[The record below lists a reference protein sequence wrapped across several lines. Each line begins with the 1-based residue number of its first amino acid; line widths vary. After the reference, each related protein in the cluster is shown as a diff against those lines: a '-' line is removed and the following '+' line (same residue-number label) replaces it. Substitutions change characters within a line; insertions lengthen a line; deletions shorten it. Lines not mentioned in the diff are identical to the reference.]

1 MREATLFRL
10 AGWSAYFNATVF
22 TLSLV
27 ALMLFFSIGGFWG
40 SLNDS
45 LSVFWVLS
53 FIPLA
58 AALYQINRSVNG
70 PISLAGSVIGIA
82 AIIVF
87 AVLQTLLVFSIVR
100 FEQTF
105 SAVLTMTALIGLFA
119 VIHAF
124 LARAGHTL
132 PQGLIWVMIIY
143 GIASLIGAL
152 GFQIGGEQHPLAMIG
167 LLLTAIS
174 GLIWVI
180 WFGRL
185 LLAGNVTITLAS
197 TP

>member
-1 MREATLFRL
+1 MSELTLYRF

-22 TLSLV
+22 VLSLV

-40 SLNDS
+40 TLNDS
-45 LSVFWVLS
+45 LSIFWMLS
-53 FIPLA
+53 FIPLSI
-58 AALYQINRSVNG
+58 ALYQINRAVNA
-70 PISLAGSVIGIA
+70 PLSIVSSIIGIVA
-82 AIIVF
+82 AIVF
-87 AVLQTLLVFSIVR
+87 AVMHFLLVFGLVR

-105 SAVLTMTALIGLFA
+105 TAVLATTAIFGLSVLVQA
-119 VIHAF
+119 L
-124 LARAGHTL
+124 LARAGHSL
-132 PQGLIWVMIIY
+132 PMGLIWVMIIY
-143 GIASLIGAL
+143 GIASLIGAI

-167 LLLTAIS
+167 LLLTAVS
-174 GLIWVI
+174 GLVWVI

>member
-1 MREATLFRL
+1 MSELTLYRF

-22 TLSLV
+22 VLSLV

-40 SLNDS
+40 TLNDS
-45 LSVFWVLS
+45 LSIFWMLS
-53 FIPLA
+53 FIPLLI
-58 AALYQINRSVNG
+58 ALYRINRAVNA
-70 PISLAGSVIGIA
+70 PINLVSSIIGIA
-82 AIIVF
+82 AAIAF
-87 AVLQTLLVFSIVR
+87 AVMQFLLVFGLVR

-105 SAVLTMTALIGLFA
+105 TAVLATTAIFGLSVLVQA
-119 VIHAF
+119 L
-124 LARAGHTL
+124 LARAGHSL
-132 PQGLIWVMIIY
+132 PAGLIWVMIIY
-143 GIASLIGAL
+143 GIASLIGAI

-167 LLLTAIS
+167 LLLTAVS

>member
-1 MREATLFRL
+1 MREATLFCL

-82 AIIVF
+82 AMIVF

>member
-1 MREATLFRL
+1 MSELTLYRF

-22 TLSLV
+22 VLSLL

-40 SLNDS
+40 TLNDS
-45 LSVFWVLS
+45 LSIFWMLS
-53 FIPLA
+53 FIPLSI
-58 AALYQINRSVNG
+58 ALYQINRAVNA
-70 PISLAGSVIGIA
+70 PLSIVSSIIGIVA
-82 AIIVF
+82 AIVF
-87 AVLQTLLVFSIVR
+87 AVMQFLLVFGLVR

-105 SAVLTMTALIGLFA
+105 TAVLATTAIFGLSVLVQA
-119 VIHAF
+119 L
-124 LARAGHTL
+124 LARAGHSL
-132 PQGLIWVMIIY
+132 PMGLIWVMIIY
-143 GIASLIGAL
+143 GIASLIGAI

-167 LLLTAIS
+167 LLLTAVS
-174 GLIWVI
+174 GLVWVI

>member
-1 MREATLFRL
+1 MSELTLYRF

-22 TLSLV
+22 VLSLV

-40 SLNDS
+40 TLNDS
-45 LSVFWVLS
+45 LSIFWMLS
-53 FIPLA
+53 FIPLSI
-58 AALYQINRSVNG
+58 ALYQINRAVNA
-70 PISLAGSVIGIA
+70 PLSLVSSIIGIVA
-82 AIIVF
+82 AIVF
-87 AVLQTLLVFSIVR
+87 AVMHFLLVFGLVR

-105 SAVLTMTALIGLFA
+105 TAVLATTAIFGLSVLVQA
-119 VIHAF
+119 L
-124 LARAGHTL
+124 LARAGYSL
-132 PQGLIWVMIIY
+132 PMGLIWVMIIY
-143 GIASLIGAL
+143 GIASLIGAI

-167 LLLTAIS
+167 LLLTAVS
-174 GLIWVI
+174 GLVWVI